1 MEQLELKKAQPAG
14 KQDSDYTLLVRR
26 IKKSPFDENGRAFV
40 KECAA
45 NIKMREHLGDDE
57 LNSVALICQQHGLIT
72 WSLNI
77 LEWLNE
83 HRPEYLPAWK
93 FHLETLQMLGRNE
106 DIVRVNAMA
115 ARSLPA
121 DRIGSW
127 AMVHDK
133 AETSLNQSQNEVAEP
148 FLNMRRD
155 EENVRIFMRLFRGR
169 EDAFARQW
177 SDKNREKQGYVP
189 VRHELMP
196 SDINDHLRGSK
207 TYGIYLL
214 NDESQVYTGV
224 IDVDLIKPLR
234 QAKKYKENAGNIRRE
249 SIYLHRRI
257 LELSREHKLTSIAE
271 VSGGKG
277 YHFWFP
283 MAEPVDAA
291 IMRKALLQLTA
302 GLAGD
307 VKCFQLEIFPKQDR
321 ISGKGFGN
329 LVKLPMG
336 IHRGSGKPSWFIR
349 ATDRERQSQFEYLR
363 SITPSEPD
371 ALKKLAGTHKK
382 AKMIV
387 HPRHAKWAGEYPEL
401 ATLSACCSMLG
412 QIIALVR
419 TGKTLSV
426 REEKILLGTL
436 AHLPRGRH
444 LLHHLFSELPEYN
457 RPLLDY
463 RISKIR
469 GTVLGCKRIHSLL
482 EQHTSDLPCS
492 FAIHGREYA
501 HPLLHIENFKGMEPK
516 SEKVE
521 NLIDALLCLQTA
533 MKQVERFI

>member
-1 MEQLELKKAQPAG
+1 MEQLEKIQSDI
-14 KQDSDYTLLVRR
+14 KQNSNYSLLIERVRQ
-26 IKKSPFDENGRAFV
+26 IPFDDKGRAFV

-45 NIKMREHLGDDE
+45 NIEMREHFGDDD
-57 LNSVALICQQHGLIT
+57 LNNLALICQQHGLIT
-72 WSLNI
+72 GSLDI
-77 LEWLNE
+77 LEWINE
-83 HRPEYLPAWK
+83 KRPGFQPSWK

-106 DIVRVNAMA
+106 DLIRVKAMA
-115 ARSLPA
+115 ARSVPA
-121 DRIGSW
+121 DIIGSW
-127 AMVHDK
+127 SVVHDK
-133 AETSLNQSQNEVAEP
+133 TDNSSVHSQSEVAEP
-148 FLNMRRD
+148 FLDMRRD
-155 EENVRIFMRLFRGR
+155 EENIRLFMRLFRGR

-214 NDESQVYTGV
+214 NGESQVHTGV
-224 IDVDLIKPLR
+224 IDVDLIKSLR
-234 QAKKYKENAGNIRRE
+234 QPEQYKKNSANIRRE
-249 SIYLHRRI
+249 SIYLHQRI
-257 LELSREHKLTSIAE
+257 LELSREHILTSIAE

-283 MAEPVDAA
+283 VAEPVEAA
-291 IMRKALLQLTA
+291 IMRKALQQLTT

-307 VKCFQLEIFPKQDR
+307 VSCFHLEIFPKQDR
-321 ISGKGFGN
+321 VSGKGFGN

-336 IHRGSGKPSWFIR
+336 IHRGSGKPSWFVR
-349 ATDRERQSQFEYLR
+349 AVDREQHSQFEYLR
-363 SITPSEPD
+363 GLTPTAPE
-371 ALKKLAGTHKK
+371 ALQKLAGTHKK
-382 AKMIV
+382 AQVIV
-387 HPRHAKWAGEYPEL
+387 HPRHAKWAAEYPEL
-401 ATLSACCSMLG
+401 ATLTERCSMLG
-412 QIIALVR
+412 QIVASAR

-444 LLHHLFSELPEYN
+444 LLHHLYSELPEYN

-463 RISKIR
+463 RISKVR

-492 FAIHGREYA
+492 FAVHGKEYA
-501 HPLLHIENFKGMEPK
+501 HPLLHIDNFKKTEPK

-521 NLIDALLCLQTA
+521 NLKDALLSLQTA
-533 MKQVERFI
+533 IRQVERFM